1 MANPPAKRILSP
13 RGRAVL
19 IAFLAIVSAC
29 LGSIAIMRTA
39 IVVRARERHA
49 AWDGP
54 LAVRSGTFHI
64 AAGDSAETVVRKL
77 TSAGF
82 GQSTSSADAVMSTR
96 ASSLGIFTFR
106 DFVIVTMREGGAAEF
121 EWGGSTGG
129 WSEHVRVTLAAR

>member
-1 MANPPAKRILSP
+1 MANPPAKRMLSP

-39 IVVRARERHA
+39 IVVRARQHHA

-64 AAGDSAETVVRKL
+64 ASGDSAETVVRKL

-82 GQSTSSADAVMSTR
+82 GQSTFSSDAVMSMR

-106 DFVIVTMREGGAAEF
+106 DYVIVDMRDGGATAV
-121 EWGGSTGG
+121 EWSGGTGG
-129 WSEHVRVTLAAR
+129 WSDHARVSLAAR